1 MRKTKGPLSRRQFAG
16 RLAGIGAGAA
26 VPMGAPALLLGQSA
40 AAPPPSDRIVMGAI
54 GIGNRGSQDLKCLR
68 DDPRVQ
74 MVANCDIREDRRE
87 SIKSMIDAA
96 RGNKDCKI
104 YNDAQDLLS
113 RPDIE
118 AVLIATSD
126 RWHSL
131 MSIWAA
137 EAGKDIYCE
146 KPLSLTIAE
155 SYALAETVRRYGRVY
170 QAGCQRRNV
179 PNFEIAV
186 GLARSGKLGKLQT
199 VHANTLEPLSRLGH
213 NWWPAEPEPDPLV
226 FNWDKWLGPCPW
238 RPYNARYPNGGRGQ
252 FWDFHGGGILEW
264 GSHTVDLCQWAA
276 DADAIQAI
284 EYQPQGNGVH
294 ARYASGVKLVMR
306 VDGWLGLG
314 TCHVRFEGTEGWVE
328 TADTGKMEMSENLR
342 SEHRNITMRGTDPSL
357 HIQDFLHCI
366 RSRSQPRA
374 NAESSC
380 NTHVT
385 CHSAYIAWQLGR
397 KLTWDPAK
405 RSFVND
411 EAANRMRSRA
421 YREPW
426 RHEAIA
432 TALG

>member
-1 MRKTKGPLSRRQFAG
+1 MSRPSGSVSRRQFA
-16 RLAGIGAGAA
+16 AKAAAIGACAASPIVNPGALRA
-26 VPMGAPALLLGQSA
+26 QSPT
-40 AAPPPSDRIVMGAI
+40 PPPSDRIVMGAI
-54 GIGNRGSQDLKCLR
+54 GIGGRGMEDLKHFLA
-68 DDPRVQ
+68 DPRVQ
-74 MVANCDIREDRRE
+74 VVANCDIREDRRE
-87 SIKSMIDAA
+87 SVKSAIDAA
-96 RGNKDCKI
+96 QGSRDCTM
-104 YNDAQDLLS
+104 YRDAQELLA

-137 EAGKDIYCE
+137 EAGKDIFCE

-179 PNFEIAV
+179 PNFELAV
-186 GLARSGKLGKLQT
+186 GLARSGKLGILQT
-199 VHANTLEPLSRLGH
+199 VHAHTLAPLSRLGH
-213 NWWPAEPEPDPLV
+213 SWWPAEPEPDPRV
-226 FNWDKWLGPCPW
+226 FDWDKWLGPCPW
-238 RPYNARYPNGGRGQ
+238 RPYNARYPNGGRGL

-276 DADAIQAI
+276 GADDTQAV
-284 EYQPQGNGVH
+284 EYEPQGTGVN
-294 ARYASGVKLVMR
+294 ARYANGVKLVMR
-306 VDGWLGLG
+306 VEGWLGLG
-314 TCHVRFEGTEGWVE
+314 TCHVRFEGSEGWVE
-328 TADTGKMEMSENLR
+328 TADSGKIELSENLR

-357 HIQDFLHCI
+357 HIREFLNCI
-366 RSRSQPRA
+366 RSRTQPRS

-380 NTHVT
+380 NAHVT
-385 CHSAYIAWQLGR
+385 CHAAYIAWQLGR
-397 KLTWDPAK
+397 KLAWDPAK

-411 EAANRMRSRA
+411 EQANRMRSRA